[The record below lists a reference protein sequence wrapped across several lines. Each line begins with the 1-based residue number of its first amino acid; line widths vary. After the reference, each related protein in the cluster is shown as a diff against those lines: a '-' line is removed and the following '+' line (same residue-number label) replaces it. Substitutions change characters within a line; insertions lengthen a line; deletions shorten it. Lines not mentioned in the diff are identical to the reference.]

1 MSCTSV
7 ISVREAIAN
16 YRRQVDAVG
25 LAYDWE
31 RELDTTDP
39 RYLRWTQWI
48 FLQLFK
54 AGLAY
59 EGITYTKREKVLEVG
74 PITATKET
82 KETIPLPPILGG
94 AALVCGVVLLIATA
108 RH

>member
-1 MSCTSV
+1 MQ
-7 ISVREAIAN
+7 AIKIVAI
-16 YRRQVDAVG
+16 VLIVVG
-25 LAYDWE
+25 LVG
-31 RELDTTDP
+31 R
-39 RYLRWTQWI
+39 
-48 FLQLFK
+48 
-54 AGLAY
+54 AY

-108 RH
+108 RR